1 MYGTAMVGRARGDA
15 EEVVRALMDWRAER
29 APKIDGFVAAGIV
42 VSADGRVVN
51 YAEFESREAYEKL
64 GADPEQDRWWRER
77 MAPLLDGDPEW
88 IDGDW
93 AVAAAPARSGPSGR
107 KMLDCRQMPSE
118 SNCSL
123 MISGS
128 AEEVVRAGLAHAAD
142 VHGHEPTPELERML
156 RAGLQDA

>member
-1 MYGTAMVGRARGDA
+1 MYGTAMVGKARGDA
-15 EEVVRALMDWRAER
+15 DEVVRALMEWHAER
-29 APKIDGFVAAGIV
+29 APQIDGFVAAGIV
-42 VSADGRVVN
+42 VGSDGRVVN

-64 GADPEQDRWWRER
+64 GQDAEQDRWWRER

-93 AVAAAPARSGPSGR
+93 AVAGTPAGSSTGR

-118 SNCSL
+118 SNCTL

-128 AEEVVRAGLAHAAD
+128 AEEVVRAGVAHAVD
-142 VHGHEPTPELERML
+142 VHGHERTPELEKMIRS
-156 RAGLQDA
+156 GLQDA